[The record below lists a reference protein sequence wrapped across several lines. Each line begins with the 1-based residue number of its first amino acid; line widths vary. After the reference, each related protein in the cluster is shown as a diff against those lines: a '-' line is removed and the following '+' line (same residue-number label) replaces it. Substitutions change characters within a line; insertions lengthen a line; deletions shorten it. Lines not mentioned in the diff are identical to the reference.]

1 MVLFSQ
7 EFNDADTGALPAFLA
22 VLTQVATEPSNLL
35 LSRSEPTTFRR
46 LVNGVDAFLS
56 PLAAADAGS
65 SSEDDGGFFTS
76 LREEEVAAESD
87 RLQE

>member
-7 EFNDADTGALPAFLA
+7 VFNDADTGALPAFLA

-56 PLAAADAGS
+56 PLADADEG